1 MNNSFS
7 KILDKIRDYDKIVIL
22 RHQNPD
28 PDALGSQCG
37 LREILRYNFP
47 DKTVLATGYNE
58 PSLQYLATMDEFDE
72 NVAEALIIVCDT
84 ANRPR
89 IDSRFWREA
98 DFLIKIDHHP
108 NDDVYGDLYYVD
120 DKASSVSEIITEFAV
135 TMNLEIPSSAARLL
149 YGGIVGDT
157 GRFLYPSTSP
167 KTLALA
173 AKLAEKDFDR
183 SELGQTMNSFDMK
196 VARLQG
202 YIYENL
208 VISANGAACVTIT
221 QDLLREM
228 NLKDSETS
236 SIVSLPGNIR
246 NIKLWAI
253 FVEQPDGH
261 YRVRMRS
268 KFTPINEIA
277 KRHDG
282 GGHVLASGANA
293 YSFEELEEI
302 WQELQDVLR

>member
-268 KFTPINEIA
+268 KSTPINEIA